1 VSLGEIKHLIKN
13 VFRTI
18 KCREESK
25 KRGANSK
32 MRILFSMDGIKNM
45 DQLYTWTAEHS
56 EDLGD
61 VRVEHYHGDDYCKN
75 IVTNVFKALAP
86 SDWANQIYLGSR
98 GRIANETFTL
108 SSTVGTEYNIS
119 FAINTYKGEAA
130 RLEIAI
136 TAPRTESY
144 DQKLE
149 DLKIALKNQL
159 SPDWQECTWLVDEQA
174 AALCKE
180 AYEKAFTV
188 ENNLRAFT
196 SKVLIHFLGVN
207 WIKKSGLEK
216 DAESV
221 KSLKEKFIQRVPE
234 FDNINADFLSMTLE
248 TLVGVIFK
256 GAIFK
261 DNVILSRQD
270 YAKVQEL
277 GAKQKVTGGCI
288 ADYIKGKRIVDKKIW
303 DDLFVPYIDD
313 PDAFKTAT
321 HAFIEDRNHVAHSKV
336 LSWSAYQVIL
346 KDFKAMDSLIL
357 LADAKFER
365 EETADE
371 VLQTWEAEHEDAE
384 YEREY
389 YRDRLASETGME
401 ILDEREIQDWFDEV
415 LHDLFDAVYQRYH
428 LDVCYEISDFATPTA
443 GEVVF
448 SISCPAVEDGSARID
463 TIAQYSVDDDLGEN
477 STCYIVA
484 KDGAGDEICKAEVHF
499 RNGDGYECEEGIM
512 VATNDSEYDTSE
524 LDAFQDELF
533 YTIESLNPYP
543 AKLEKL
549 AYENKGAVQFVA
561 DFSCEQC
568 GKFGVSIDE
577 TLLHI
582 GRCCSCGYENELVKC
597 ERCGELVDADAL
609 EHGFCPSCVAYI
621 DKQ

>member
-1 VSLGEIKHLIKN
+1 
-13 VFRTI
+13 
-18 KCREESK
+18 
-25 KRGANSK
+25 
-32 MRILFSMDGIKNM
+32 MDGIKNM
-45 DQLYTWTAEHS
+45 DQLYTWTMEHS
-56 EDLGD
+56 EEFGD
-61 VRVEHYHGDDYCKN
+61 YREEHYHGDIYCEN
-75 IVTNVFKALAP
+75 IVTNVFKALTP
-86 SDWANQIYLGSR
+86 SDWANQRHLGLR
-98 GRIANETFTL
+98 ERIANETFAL
-108 SSTVGTEYNIS
+108 ASKVGSEYNIS
-119 FAINTYKGEAA
+119 FTISTYNGEAA

-136 TAPRTESY
+136 TAPETEGY

-149 DLKIALKNQL
+149 DLKIALKDQL
-159 SPDWQECTWLVDEQA
+159 FPDWQECTWLVDEQA
-174 AALCKE
+174 ATLCKE

-188 ENNLRAFT
+188 ENNLRALA

-207 WIKKSGLEK
+207 WIKKAGLEK

-248 TLVGVIFK
+248 TLAGVIFE

-270 YAKVQEL
+270 YAKVQEM
-277 GAKQKVTGGCI
+277 GAKQKVTGGSV
-288 ADYIKGKRIVDKKIW
+288 ADYIKARRTIDKKIW

-313 PDAFKTAT
+313 PDAFKTAA

-346 KDFKAMDSLIL
+346 KDFKTIGSLIL
-357 LADAKFER
+357 SADAKFER
-365 EETADE
+365 EEIADE

-384 YEREY
+384 YEHEY
-389 YRDRLASETGME
+389 YRDRLASETGMD
-401 ILDEREIQDWFDEV
+401 ILDERGIKDWFDEV

-428 LDVCYEISDFATPTA
+428 LDVCYEISDFATPTE
-443 GEVVF
+443 GKIVF

-463 TIAQYSVDDDLGEN
+463 TIAQYSVDDDLGED

-499 RNGDGYECEEGIM
+499 HNGNGYEGEECIM
-512 VATNDSEYDTSE
+512 VATDGSEYDTSK
-524 LDAFQDELF
+524 LDDFRDELF
-533 YTIESLNPYP
+533 DTIESLNPYP
-543 AKLEKL
+543 AKLDAL

-561 DFSCEQC
+561 DFPCEQC
-568 GKFGVSIDE
+568 GKFGVSVDE
-577 TLLHI
+577 TFLPI
-582 GRCCSCGYENELVKC
+582 GRCCYCGYENELVKC

-609 EHGFCPSCVAYI
+609 EHGFCSSCAAYI